1 MRPSLINV
9 FCASMLFPLASAASA
24 LSNASY
30 DDLAAWVQ
38 RELGA
43 VWPAGKPSMTDRALD
58 EALRLGTERWAAAD
72 AGREFASGDS
82 EL

>member
-1 MRPSLINV
+1 MAVAQAAAFHRAL
-9 FCASMLFPLASAASA
+9 PL
-24 LSNASY
+24 NATY

-72 AGREFASGDS
+72 SGREFVSGE

>member
-1 MRPSLINV
+1 MAVAQAAAFHRAL
-9 FCASMLFPLASAASA
+9 PL
-24 LSNASY
+24 NATY

-38 RELGA
+38 RELGE

-72 AGREFASGDS
+72 SGREFVSGDS